1 MVYSN
6 LRLGK
11 GKVGN
16 SKGLIVAKV
25 GNSMADIVGVVAA
38 SDFLFRNFDRHDS
51 VSFLYDRDM
60 LMEIVGSLKHRMT
73 VWVQVQWSELWP

>member
-25 GNSMADIVGVVAA
+25 GNSMVVIVGVIAA
-38 SDFLFRNFDRHDS
+38 RDFLFWNFDRHDS

-60 LMEIVGSLKHRMT
+60 LMDIVGSLKHRMT
-73 VWVQVQWSELWP
+73 VWVQVRWPELWP